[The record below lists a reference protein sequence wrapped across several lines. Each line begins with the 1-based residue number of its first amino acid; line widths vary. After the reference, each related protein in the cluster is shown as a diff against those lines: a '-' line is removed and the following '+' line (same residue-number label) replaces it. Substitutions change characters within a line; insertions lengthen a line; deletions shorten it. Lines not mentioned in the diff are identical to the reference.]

1 MSIVELFSTRKKRLN
16 GELPDVYKY
25 DDLPQSLKVQIVQ
38 IIMDTI
44 GLKEEFD
51 SQSLAMEAYEFIHS
65 SLCKEYGLFTLGHK
79 NKTNFENIYD
89 YFLNEKNID
98 KLMDVIE
105 LTFRV
110 INVFVRDNQEIFS
123 DDLESKQTADA
134 AIDELNHRFKAV
146 GVGYEF
152 ISNEIIRIDSEI
164 IHSEIVKPALSLLQG
179 SSHFDGAQN
188 EFLLA
193 HEHYRHKR
201 YKECIA
207 DCNKAFESCMKAI
220 CHNQGWSYSPKDPAK
235 KLINTCLS
243 NNLIPSYMQAQLNGL
258 ANLLESGLP
267 TIRNS
272 TAGHGQGTSV
282 VTVEDDLVAYALHL
296 TASNIVFFAEC
307 EKKLP

>member
-1 MSIVELFSTRKKRLN
+1 MGIFELFSTRKKRLN

-25 DDLPQSLKVQIVQ
+25 DVLPEPLKVQIVQ
-38 IIMDTI
+38 IVIDTI
-44 GLKEEFD
+44 GLKEEYGRL
-51 SQSLAMEAYEFIHS
+51 SSAMMLYEHIHNT
-65 SLCKEYGLFTLGHK
+65 LCKEYGVFTLGSNQK
-79 NKTNFENIYD
+79 NDFSNVYD
-89 YFLNEKNID
+89 YFLTERKID
-98 KLMDVIE
+98 KLLDVIE
-105 LTFRV
+105 LTFKV
-110 INVFVRDNQEIFS
+110 IDNFVRLRQNEFTNH
-123 DDLESKQTADA
+123 LKTKQTADE
-134 AIDELNHRFKAV
+134 AINELNHRFKAA
-146 GVGYEF
+146 GVGYEYT
-152 ISNEIIRIDSEI
+152 SGEIIRIDSEI
-164 IHSEIVKPALSLLQG
+164 IHSTVIKPALALLQG

-243 NNLIPSYMQAQLNGL
+243 NNLVPSYMQAQLNGL

-272 TAGHGQGTSV
+272 NAGHGQGTNV